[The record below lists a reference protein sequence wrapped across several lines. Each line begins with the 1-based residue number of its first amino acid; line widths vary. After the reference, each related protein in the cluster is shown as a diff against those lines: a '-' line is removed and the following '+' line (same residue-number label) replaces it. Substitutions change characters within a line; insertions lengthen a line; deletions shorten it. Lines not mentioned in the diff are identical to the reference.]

1 MNKRKIWSTMLSL
14 VVTIAILTIFGGVAV
29 SADASVVE
37 SGNCGANG
45 DNVTYTLYDD
55 GLLVISGTGDMNSD
69 FEYASGVPWY
79 DHGNASSIKKV
90 VIESGVTSI
99 GRYAFFYCSNLTSI
113 TAPNTLTKI
122 DYRAFYGSG
131 LESISIPDG
140 VISIGDEAFYNCD
153 SLETVEISATVASF
167 GAKVFEAC
175 DNLTTVAFASTG
187 NIEVIP
193 AETFKEC
200 KKLTTVYL
208 PSGVISIGD
217 NAFSYCY
224 ELETVTIPDT
234 VTSIGNSA
242 FYNCHNLTDCALPNS
257 ILSIGDNAFYS
268 CEKLAFPNF
277 PNKIESIGTYAFAYC
292 YGMTLD
298 LVIPDTVTNLGT
310 FAFYYCENIS
320 SVTLP
325 ASDKIQFDSIP
336 TGCFMFLKKIESVDI
351 PSGITSIGDSAFTC
365 CYELSSISIPA
376 SVTSIG
382 NYTFSSCYALE
393 TIDLPNTI
401 TSIGRE
407 AFYHT
412 GLTTVT
418 IPNSITEI
426 AEGTFKYCDALETVN
441 IPDSVTTIGNSAFE
455 QCTSLETIDL
465 PAGLTT
471 LGQEVFREC
480 RGLKSIVI
488 PSGITS
494 IEALTFCY
502 CTNLE
507 SVTLPDTL
515 EAIRTSAFYGCFKL
529 KSIDLPASLKILG
542 ISAFAINSSDEPAG
556 LESIDLPEGVTIES
570 DSWGNGAQ
578 TFENTNITTVTIP
591 GSITTVPAYMF
602 KGCKKLQSV
611 TFGEGVET
619 IEGSAF
625 EYSNNIKTV
634 VIPSTV
640 TYIGYHAF
648 GSGKSITDIYCYADP
663 NTLTMSIGVNNNVNS
678 NTKFHVPA
686 QYLNDYKDKFPGLA
700 NNFVG
705 DADGTINIGGS
716 THLCGYTLS
725 MDGNI
730 GVNFYM
736 TLGDDILNNSS
747 TAYMQFI
754 VNGKTQKVK
763 VSDAKRDGVYYIFR
777 CDTVAKEMTD
787 TISARMF
794 ISEGNPDGDA
804 YTYSVRDYAVYILNH
819 QNDFGAKTVAV
830 VKAMLNY
837 GASAQKFFGY
847 KLDNL
852 ANSVLSDN
860 DRKIPYV
867 DPTAMVF
874 TSSAK
879 VVNADIKLEKVS
891 LSLKSE
897 ITMKLYFSGNTS
909 GVDFYVGPT
918 KLKVSKSGSYTVVT
932 ITGIYAQNIGT
943 GVNVDAYAG
952 STYLGSARC
961 APMRY
966 CQLALTSNDAA
977 VTPELKEVVSA
988 LYYYSQALI
997 QYAG

>member
-45 DNVTYTLYDD
+45 DNVIYTLYDD

-79 DHGNASSIKKV
+79 DHGYASSIKKV

-99 GRYAFFYCSNLTSI
+99 GRQAFFYCSNLESITIPETVTSI
-113 TAPNTLTKI
+113 G
-122 DYRAFYGSG
+122 YWAFYGSG

-167 GAKVFEAC
+167 GAKVFKAC
-175 DNLTTVAFASTG
+175 DNLTTVTFESGSQLAS
-187 NIEVIP
+187 VP
-193 AETFKEC
+193 DETFMEC
-200 KKLTTVYL
+200 KKLVSVNLNGNVT
-208 PSGVISIGD
+208 SIGN

-376 SVTSIG
+376 SVTTIG
-382 NYTFSSCYALE
+382 DFTFSSCSALE

-401 TSIGRE
+401 TSIGRQ

-426 AEGTFKYCDALETVN
+426 AEGTFYYCDALETVN
-441 IPDSVTTIGNSAFE
+441 IPDSVTTIGDNAFE
-455 QCTSLETIDL
+455 QCRLLESIDL
-465 PAGLTT
+465 PAGLTS
-471 LGQEVFREC
+471 LGQEAFREC
-480 RGLKSIVI
+480 RALKSIVI
-488 PSGITS
+488 PNGITS
-494 IEALTFCY
+494 VNAGTFMY
-502 CTNLE
+502 CTVLE
-507 SVTLPDTL
+507 SVTLPNNL
-515 EAIRTSAFYGCFKL
+515 EYIGASAFYGCYKL
-529 KSIDLPASLKILG
+529 TSIDLPSSLKTIG
-542 ISAFAINSSDEPAG
+542 ISAFGISFTDESAG
-556 LESIDLPEGVTIES
+556 LESINLPEGVTFES
-570 DSWGNGAQ
+570 DTWGNGAA
-578 TFENTNITTVTIP
+578 TFENTNITSLTIP
-591 GSITTVPAYMF
+591 GSITTIPENTFWYSR
-602 KGCKKLQSV
+602 KLQSV
-611 TFGEGVET
+611 TFGEGVKT
-619 IEGSAF
+619 IEFGALR
-625 EYSNNIKTV
+625 YSNNIKTV

-640 TYIGYHAF
+640 TKIGMYAL
-648 GSGKSITDIYCYADP
+648 GSGKSMTDVYCYANPANLD
-663 NTLTMSIGVNNNVNS
+663 MSYGNNNNFNS

-686 QYLNDYKDKFPGLA
+686 QYLDIYKDKFPGLA

-736 TLGDDILNNSS
+736 TLGDDILNNAS
-747 TAYMQFI
+747 TAYMQFT

-763 VSDAKRDGVYYIFR
+763 VSDAKRDGVYYVFR

-787 TISARMF
+787 TISAQMF
-794 ISEGNPDGDA
+794 ISEGNADGDA

-897 ITMKLYFSGNTS
+897 ITMKLYFSGDTS

>member
-1 MNKRKIWSTMLSL
+1 MLSL

-736 TLGDDILNNSS
+736 TLGDDVLNNAS
-747 TAYMQFI
+747 TAYMQFT

-763 VSDAKRDGVYYIFR
+763 VSDAKRDGVYYVFR

-897 ITMKLYFSGNTS
+897 ITMKLYFSGDTS
-909 GVDFYVGPT
+909 GVDFYVGTT
-918 KLKVSKSGSYTVVT
+918 KLKTTTSGSYTIVT
-932 ITGIYAQNIGT
+932 INGIYAQNIGT
-943 GVNVDAYAG
+943 GITVDAYSG
-952 STYLGSARC
+952 DTLLGSATC

-966 CQLALTSNDAA
+966 CYLALTSNDAA

>member
-1 MNKRKIWSTMLSL
+1 MLSL
-14 VVTIAILTIFGGVAV
+14 VVTIAVLTIFGGVAV

-79 DHGNASSIKKV
+79 DHGYANSIKKV

-99 GRYAFFYCSNLTSI
+99 GRQAFFYCPNLESITIPETVTSI
-113 TAPNTLTKI
+113 G
-122 DYRAFYGSG
+122 YWAFYGSG
-131 LESISIPDG
+131 ITSISIPDG
-140 VISIGDEAFYNCD
+140 VTTIGQEAFCQCD

-167 GAKVFEAC
+167 GTKVFEAC

-208 PSGVISIGD
+208 PSGVTSIGD
-217 NAFSYCY
+217 NAFAFCY

-234 VTSIGNSA
+234 VTSIGNRA
-242 FYNCHNLTDCALPNS
+242 FYNCYNLTDCALPNS

-298 LVIPDTVTNLGT
+298 LVIPDTVTSLGT
-310 FAFYYCENIS
+310 YAFYYCENIS

-336 TGCFMFLKKIESVDI
+336 AGCFMFLMKIESVDI
-351 PSGITSIGDSAFTC
+351 PSGITSIGDSAFSC

-393 TIDLPNTI
+393 TIDLPNTL
-401 TSIGRE
+401 TSIGRQ

-418 IPNSITEI
+418 IPDSITEI
-426 AEGTFKYCDALETVN
+426 AEGTFYYCDALETVN

-648 GSGKSITDIYCYADP
+648 GKGSSLTDVYCYADP
-663 NTLTMSIGVNNNVNS
+663 ANLTMSIGVNNNVNL

-736 TLGDDILNNSS
+736 TLGDDVLNNAS
-747 TAYMQFI
+747 TAYMQFT

-763 VSDAKRDGVYYIFR
+763 VSDAKRDGVYYVFR

-787 TISARMF
+787 TISAQMF
-794 ISEGNPDGDA
+794 ISECNADGDA

-847 KLDNL
+847 KTDDL

-897 ITMKLYFSGNTS
+897 ITMKLYFSGDTS